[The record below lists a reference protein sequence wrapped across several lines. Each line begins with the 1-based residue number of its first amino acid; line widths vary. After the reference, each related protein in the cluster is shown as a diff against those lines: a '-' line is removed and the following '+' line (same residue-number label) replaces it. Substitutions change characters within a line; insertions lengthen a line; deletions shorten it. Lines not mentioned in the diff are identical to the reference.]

1 MATQDI
7 KGKNLVY
14 DTRSAV
20 LEMLESRGYNIDSY
34 KSFTKDEIILQF
46 KQSNTKFLQSGEIS
60 PLDILVKNDKNQKIF
75 VKYRLDFKFKKS
87 KSLDQQ
93 IDTIFSDI
101 IDKDDTL
108 IIIYVSRI
116 LSIHKDS
123 NVYQY
128 SENIF
133 NKKQF
138 FVQFF
143 GLENFLFNPTKNNIV
158 PKHIIVD
165 QNEED
170 ELLQRYNIDNKNKLL
185 IIVREDPIAKYI
197 GLKPGQICRIEANSY
212 SSMNT
217 VKYRLCVNS
226 QN

>member
-14 DTRSAV
+14 DTRSAI
-20 LEMLESRGYNIDSY
+20 LEMLESRGYNIDDY

-46 KQSNTKFLQSGEIS
+46 KQSNSKFLQSGERS
-60 PLDILVKNDKNQKIF
+60 PLDILVKNDKDQKIY

-93 IDTIFSDI
+93 IDTIYNDI
-101 IDKDDTL
+101 INKDDTL
-108 IIIYVSRI
+108 IVIYVSRI

-158 PKHIIVD
+158 PKHTIVEQND
-165 QNEED
+165 QEAV
-170 ELLQRYNIDNKNKLL
+170 LQRYNISDKSKLL

-197 GLKPGQICRIEANSY
+197 GLKPGQICKIEGKSY

-217 VKYRLCVNS
+217 VKHRLCVNS